1 MSSKQ
6 REYLGLSSSR
16 AYILYSLSSIRK
28 DLFVQKYCDYCRAK
42 GSCYHAAALQKQIA
56 VQMKRSASSSKPSS
70 SPPTRSQARQ
80 AATRASNASAESASA
95 AKAYENEE
103 EDTPVKK
110 VGGRRMS
117 KAPIESSQPTQPEE
131 VIALDFILH

>member
-6 REYLGLSSSR
+6 REYQAISSSR

-70 SPPTRSQARQ
+70 SPPTRSRQ
-80 AATRASNASAESASA
+80 ATRASNASAESASA